1 MGLDVRIA
9 CLFEDIREDSRRK
22 EASGLPLKKIVG
34 RVEKKGEV
42 GVCSWR
48 KLTGGN
54 VLGFV
59 LLSEGDNVQ
68 RRNNHIGRLL
78 LIE

>member
-1 MGLDVRIA
+1 M
-9 CLFEDIREDSRRK
+9 
-22 EASGLPLKKIVG
+22 KIVG

-78 LIE
+78 LIEWSSSRRS